1 MADRSTAVTRK
12 ARLSTLDDQFDREFW
27 AGVDPN
33 VRFAEAW
40 RLSEE
45 IWQFAGRVTRE
56 RGFSRSVGRA
66 VRGRR

>member
-45 IWQFAGRVTRE
+45 I
-56 RGFSRSVGRA
+56 
-66 VRGRR
+66 